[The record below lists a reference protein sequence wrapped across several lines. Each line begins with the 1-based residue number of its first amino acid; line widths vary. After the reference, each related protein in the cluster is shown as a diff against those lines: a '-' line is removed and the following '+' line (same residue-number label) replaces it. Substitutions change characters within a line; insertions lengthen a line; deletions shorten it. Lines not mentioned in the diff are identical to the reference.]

1 VRTHTDKVNTMRI
14 AAGSWPVSSVVLALT
29 GTALAAVGLFFMF
42 LGAHQQTFCPARY
55 CDDWC
60 PAPALM

>member
-1 VRTHTDKVNTMRI
+1 MRI